1 MTDLTLAVLAR
12 AIRQPVRY
20 AGPGGEHQV
29 FGPPAPAGTLT
40 GQLLPGTRLEETAF
54 TVPAS
59 LWRTFQTLPLW
70 IEALCVHEW
79 SLFVERVA
87 QDPPVSRGEVFA
99 RLSAS
104 PEARTPLTWER
115 HQVRLLM
122 LEGHDFFCPWTGHA
136 LSPTRFDLDH
146 IIPVSVH
153 PIGELWNLVPS
164 DPGHNMHVKRA
175 RLPDAER
182 FARAR
187 PHLTRTYAAY
197 AGWSATAAVL
207 DHDVT
212 GRFGYPLAPP
222 DLPHAVARLSEAVAQ
237 VPQRASLLAVLQA
250 FLHYLAR
257 PLRGLRQE
265 RTQRGVEPLEAG
277 ASRVPLPGG
286 TEARLRPA
294 PHTGASSVS
303 RLSAACARW
312 SSYT

>member
-1 MTDLTLAVLAR
+1 
-12 AIRQPVRY
+12 
-20 AGPGGEHQV
+20 
-29 FGPPAPAGTLT
+29 
-40 GQLLPGTRLEETAF
+40 
-54 TVPAS
+54 
-59 LWRTFQTLPLW
+59 
-70 IEALCVHEW
+70 
-79 SLFVERVA
+79 
-87 QDPPVSRGEVFA
+87 VSRGEVFA

-122 LEGHDFFCPWTGHA
+122 LGGQDFFCPWTGHP

-175 RLPDAER
+175 RLPGPER
-182 FARAR
+182 FARAW

-207 DHDVT
+207 EHDVT

-237 VPQRASLLAVLQA
+237 ARNVPR
-250 FLHYLAR
+250 Y
-257 PLRGLRQE
+257 
-265 RTQRGVEPLEAG
+265 
-277 ASRVPLPGG
+277 
-286 TEARLRPA
+286 
-294 PHTGASSVS
+294 
-303 RLSAACARW
+303 
-312 SSYT
+312 